1 MHAQVDHYILN
12 GCQGGD
18 FDAVITMKKLAN
30 EMKDALQ
37 AVTDLKTILDS
48 GITTFEVACDGEPG
62 SLLPVSDALGTVQ
75 YTVVSFISI
84 TEQAV
89 EFTECQPINQIYTDF
104 FHEGV
109 CKNLPSA
116 LYTMFITIVLVLVF
130 GMVIFTLRGAML
142 PNILDDE
149 QDDYYYTSSRRWGNS
164 SRSAQISPDDDE
176 FDYEAAIVDKPRS
189 SMDENDGT
197 MRDDNFMDDESSAGA
212 DEVAKMED
220 QMTKDTF
227 LDNDIEVVETSD
239 MLEIKCN
246 ENMCGDAATEA
257 ATMIQ
262 TTWKSLVSGQ
272 VQEDEEVELEMKG
285 AEADEDKG
293 QAEEQKNDEVEND
306 KEEEDKV
313 DEAVAGSGE
322 EEDKVDNYNEV
333 VAGSGRR

>member
-1 MHAQVDHYILN
+1 
-12 GCQGGD
+12 
-18 FDAVITMKKLAN
+18 
-30 EMKDALQ
+30 
-37 AVTDLKTILDS
+37 
-48 GITTFEVACDGEPG
+48 
-62 SLLPVSDALGTVQ
+62 
-75 YTVVSFISI
+75 
-84 TEQAV
+84 V

-197 MRDDNFMDDESSAGA
+197 ARDGSRAGA
-212 DEVAKMED
+212 DKVAKMED

-272 VQEDEEVELEMKG
+272 ELENDEEVE
-285 AEADEDKG
+285 
-293 QAEEQKNDEVEND
+293 N
-306 KEEEDKV
+306 
-313 DEAVAGSGE
+313 
-322 EEDKVDNYNEV
+322 
-333 VAGSGRR
+333 